1 MRNLFFYIQLV
12 SIFCI
17 SNNVNAQISDSKD
30 LCDYIRDQHKKGDIK
45 NASVSISLR
54 EINSGNEVVDYY
66 STQLMVPASVQKVIT
81 TATALEILGD
91 TFRYR
96 TSIQLD
102 GTIVNGKLKGN
113 IWIKGSGDPTLG
125 SEKFAQTSA
134 ESFLNTV
141 FEAIKKSGINSIDGS
156 IIADAS
162 VFETG
167 MVPMGWNW
175 ADLGN
180 YYGAGAS
187 GLTYMDNTIKVF
199 FSSGN
204 HPGDAT
210 QITHLKPSLD
220 NIQWI
225 NEVVSGQP
233 NSGDNAY
240 FFSSEYSDLR
250 YVRGTIPPGENNFE
264 VKASMHDPPL
274 YCAQAV
280 HQFLSSKGMIIT
292 NNPTT
297 LRHLMI
303 EDKAYH
309 VKQRITI
316 ETIQSPSLT
325 EIIKEINLNS
335 NNLFAEHLFKTIS
348 MVKKGMG
355 SIDESKKLIK
365 KHWENKGLN
374 IEDCQWMDGSGLSRN
389 NIVSTSILTS
399 ILYQIRKSKSAD
411 ILYSSLP
418 IAGRTGTL
426 KGMWNGTFLENN
438 LRAKSGS
445 VNLVRCYAGYFKA
458 HSGRE
463 FSFAIMVNNSNSS
476 SVKLK
481 DFIQKT
487 MLHIAQHQ

>member
-1 MRNLFFYIQLV
+1 
-12 SIFCI
+12 
-17 SNNVNAQISDSKD
+17 
-30 LCDYIRDQHKKGDIK
+30 
-45 NASVSISLR
+45 
-54 EINSGNEVVDYY
+54 
-66 STQLMVPASVQKVIT
+66 
-81 TATALEILGD
+81 
-91 TFRYR
+91 
-96 TSIQLD
+96 
-102 GTIVNGKLKGN
+102 
-113 IWIKGSGDPTLG
+113 
-125 SEKFAQTSA
+125 
-134 ESFLNTV
+134 
-141 FEAIKKSGINSIDGS
+141 
-156 IIADAS
+156 
-162 VFETG
+162 
-167 MVPMGWNW
+167 
-175 ADLGN
+175 
-180 YYGAGAS
+180 
-187 GLTYMDNTIKVF
+187 
-199 FSSGN
+199 
-204 HPGDAT
+204 
-210 QITHLKPSLD
+210 
-220 NIQWI
+220 
-225 NEVVSGQP
+225 
-233 NSGDNAY
+233 
-240 FFSSEYSDLR
+240 
-250 YVRGTIPPGENNFE
+250 
-264 VKASMHDPPL
+264 
-274 YCAQAV
+274 
-280 HQFLSSKGMIIT
+280 
-292 NNPTT
+292 
-297 LRHLMI
+297 MI
-303 EDKAYH
+303 EDKDYH
-309 VKQRITI
+309 FKQRITI